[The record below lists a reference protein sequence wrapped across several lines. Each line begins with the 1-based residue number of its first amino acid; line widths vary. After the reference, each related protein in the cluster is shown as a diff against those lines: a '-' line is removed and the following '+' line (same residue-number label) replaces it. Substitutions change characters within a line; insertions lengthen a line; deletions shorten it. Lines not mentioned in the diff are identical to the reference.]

1 MKVLKFFSL
10 FFTIYSFLAIISFF
24 INNENISLISFI
36 FAFISAFFLRREFK
50 KIQRQEFKIPYA
62 GAYLMVLGY
71 LGIIVGI
78 PLSFFSSV
86 HLLGLTLVLIGA
98 LFVDIGILT
107 ALVLGNYRLSKLFH
121 DSRYNILAILF
132 LIGLILNFTL
142 LKDIADLVY
151 LISSFFILV
160 ESL

>member
-1 MKVLKFFSL
+1 MRVLKTFSL
-10 FFTIYSFLAIISFF
+10 FFTIYSFFVIISVF
-24 INNENISLISFI
+24 INNEVLSLISFI

-50 KIQRQEFKIPYA
+50 KIQQFKIPYV

-78 PLSFFSSV
+78 PISSISFI
-86 HLLGLTLVLIGA
+86 HLLGLTLVLVGA

-107 ALVLGNYRLSKLFH
+107 ALVWGNYQLSRLFH
-121 DSRYNILAILF
+121 DSRYSMVAMLF
-132 LIGLILNFTL
+132 LIGLILSFTFI
-142 LKDIADLVY
+142 KVAGDIIY
-151 LISSFFILV
+151 LISSLFILA